1 MTGIAL
7 ELDRLCQEVS
17 ATQHVL
23 DDAEP
28 NSREE
33 VVHRLR
39 HIATRANQIAA
50 IWRTQAWCDG
60 GFLALPSRQGARARP
75 ACAEPNSELH
85 PIGAATSGKKPWL

>member
-1 MTGIAL
+1 MGEVRSEAMARVAHEL
-7 ELDRLCQEVS
+7 ERLGQEVS

-33 VVHRLR
+33 MARRLR

-50 IWRTQAWCDG
+50 MV
-60 GFLALPSRQGARARP
+60 
-75 ACAEPNSELH
+75 ENSSLV
-85 PIGAATSGKKPWL
+85 